1 MHNKNLNYRP
11 DIDGLRALSVI
22 SVIIYHAKINIFRI
36 FPSELFCNTT
46 IKGRCLTHSENDVYY
61 YDHNHLSSIGSKMLS
76 KKILKVI
83 KKINN
88 VILVNFL
95 HKFQILLKIT

>member
-1 MHNKNLNYRP
+1 MFIKNATRLFLIFLIQLN
-11 DIDGLRALSVI
+11 I
-22 SVIIYHAKINIFRI
+22 KNIFRI

-46 IKGRCLTHSENDVYY
+46 IEGRCLTHSENDVYY

-83 KKINN
+83 KENN
-88 VILVNFL
+88 
-95 HKFQILLKIT
+95 